1 VFYFKESCGKVL
13 WKHQAAA
20 EMEII
25 GDHITE
31 CVRDAYLA
39 EFQDDHAID
48 DGELTFLRTSLVD
61 SCASIAI
68 HPTIYLATR
77 FPLCPR

>member
-1 VFYFKESCGKVL
+1 
-13 WKHQAAA
+13 
-20 EMEII
+20 MEII

-48 DGELTFLRTSLVD
+48 DAELTFLRTSLVD
-61 SCASIAI
+61 SCASSAI
-68 HPTIYLATR
+68 HLQSISLRDSRYAPDKSHIE
-77 FPLCPR
+77 